1 MLFLL
6 QRIKFKKKIRILNTK
21 LTEEKNETSV
31 RALELKEEMEA
42 LRERNA
48 KLEGKYGILITSKIT
63 DTCHNN
69 GFNSSF

>member
-1 MLFLL
+1 MLLFL

-48 KLEGKYGILITSKIT
+48 KLAGKYHILITSKIT
-63 DTCHNN
+63 NTCYNN
-69 GFNSSF
+69 SFNGSF